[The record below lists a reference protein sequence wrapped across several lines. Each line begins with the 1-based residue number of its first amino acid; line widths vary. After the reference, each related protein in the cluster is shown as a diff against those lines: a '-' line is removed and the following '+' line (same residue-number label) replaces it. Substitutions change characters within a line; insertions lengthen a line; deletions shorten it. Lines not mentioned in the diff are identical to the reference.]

1 MLNQIFAMS
10 SKSCN
15 RRVVV
20 ETVVVVVGV
29 AVVVVGG
36 VVVVGVVVCSL
47 HYTKPVR
54 VWRCAALADGMVVV
68 VVVILVKVRVR
79 CCSPPHPIPC

>member
-29 AVVVVGG
+29 AVYA
-36 VVVVGVVVCSL
+36 VVVVCVVVD
-47 HYTKPVR
+47 
-54 VWRCAALADGMVVV
+54 AVVG
-68 VVVILVKVRVR
+68 RR
-79 CCSPPHPIPC
+79 WCCR

>member
-1 MLNQIFAMS
+1 VSVVSTPMLNQIFAMS

-29 AVVVVGG
+29 AVDA
-36 VVVVGVVVCSL
+36 VVVVGVV
-47 HYTKPVR
+47 
-54 VWRCAALADGMVVV
+54 GVVV
-68 VVVILVKVRVR
+68 DAVVGRRWCCRCR
-79 CCSPPHPIPC
+79 CCRRRCM